1 LAHGIGGQL
10 LKFFPHLYVYLKHL
24 QQVLGQQQVQL
35 HPQTLVTVGTDPVG
49 QPPEFNSFDEV
60 FAI

>member
-1 LAHGIGGQL
+1 MGGQL

-35 HPQTLVTVGTDPVG
+35 HPQTLVTVGTVPVG
-49 QPPEFNSFDEV
+49 QPPEFN
-60 FAI
+60 